1 MWSVNSLNEQ
11 ADHIV
16 LRQCFKTITETPYA
30 IAKRKPFYTQCNK
43 LVKGHDVMLEQHCLR
58 NCQSFLSW
66 FLLMF
71 MRSFFSR
78 KLKVKTRRSI
88 PCVALFWVN
97 SWCFVSATITQTHTL
112 QHFSV
117 KDTCYARSFSALD
130 ALCNWLLIIL
140 LRNTGVSL
148 MF

>member
-1 MWSVNSLNEQ
+1 MKFQMSKLTISFWVNVSKPLLRYHKQSLKGSHFTLSVINLSKAMMWCLSNTV
-11 ADHIV
+11 
-16 LRQCFKTITETPYA
+16 
-30 IAKRKPFYTQCNK
+30 YT
-43 LVKGHDVMLEQHCLR
+43 LR
-58 NCQSFLSW
+58 NCPSFLSW
-66 FLLMF
+66 ILLMF

-97 SWCFVSATITQTHTL
+97 SWRFVSATITQTHTL

-117 KDTCYARSFSALD
+117 KDTCYARCFSALD